1 MSVDTCISLSMP
13 RLRPLARAAAATLL
27 AALAA
32 CSKPIPPERSAY
44 VGDWRGPQMA
54 LLITQEGRVDY
65 KRQEGATSKQVSG
78 PLQEFEGDNFKV
90 GVGPI
95 STTFV
100 VTAPPHVDGGRT
112 VMTVDG
118 VQLEKQP

>member
-1 MSVDTCISLSMP
+1 MSL
-13 RLRPLARAAAATLL
+13 LRHLALAGSAALL
-27 AALAA
+27 LALAA

-44 VGDWRGPQMA
+44 VGDWRAPQMR
-54 LLITQEGRVDY
+54 LLITQGGRVEY
-65 KRQEGATSKQVSG
+65 ERHEGSTSTKVSA
-78 PLQEFEGDNFKV
+78 PLQEFEGDNFTA
-90 GVGPI
+90 GVGPM

-100 VTAPPHVDGGRT
+100 VTAPPHRDGDKT